1 MNRINLTYT
10 MVPYNSGASLSIKQ
24 EIDDTDAAEG
34 SVLAPTKTRRSKEKN
49 KTLSSRSVDE
59 SPKQAPLPT
68 PSKASRSP
76 IPVST
81 SAHGMLSMTQESN
94 DDFEFSMD
102 DLNFNTWSETQKIPA
117 ADSIITPLS
126 IEAAKHFDPSSAY
139 DDSPLSKSLGKT
151 LALKSQCSTPLTPI
165 FPKRPTPVI
174 GINLRT

>member
-59 SPKQAPLPT
+59 SPQLAPLPT

-81 SAHGMLSMTQESN
+81 SAHGILSMKQESN

-102 DLNFNTWSETQKIPA
+102 DLNFNTWSETRKIPA
-117 ADSIITPLS
+117 AESSIIPVS
-126 IEAAKHFDPSSAY
+126 IEAAKHVDPSSEY
-139 DDSPLSKSLGKT
+139 DDSPLPKALGKT
-151 LALKSQCSTPLTPI
+151 LALKSQCSSPLTPI
-165 FPKRPTPVI
+165 FPKRPTPAI